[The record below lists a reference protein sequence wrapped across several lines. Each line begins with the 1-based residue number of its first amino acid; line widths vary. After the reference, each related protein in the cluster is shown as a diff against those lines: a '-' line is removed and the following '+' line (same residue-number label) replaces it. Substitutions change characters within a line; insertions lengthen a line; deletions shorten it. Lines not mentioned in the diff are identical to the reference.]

1 VATPSTSKKKI
12 LVRPS
17 KWPDLQFQLWG
28 YAPAHTTTTPHDAP
42 HATIPPRDDP
52 PTRHNATT
60 HVRRQLKD
68 LSPPVCS
75 LLSSKSRTC
84 NVLHIAAFR
93 LSSCSLIREITV
105 SRWSLSR
112 TQFSR
117 YTIDTHTRASRCHV
131 TPSSRSYKTLCPDE
145 ELDYAPSKRKTLNWT
160 PFAWLNSSGHRTGFS
175 TTEDF
180 NKHRRK
186 CFRTGH
192 PSTDNNW
199 DCPSWAR
206 SNITNARPNASL
218 STYSATT

>member
-1 VATPSTSKKKI
+1 M
-12 LVRPS
+12 
-17 KWPDLQFQLWG
+17 
-28 YAPAHTTTTPHDAP
+28 
-42 HATIPPRDDP
+42 
-52 PTRHNATT
+52 
-60 HVRRQLKD
+60 
-68 LSPPVCS
+68 CS

-131 TPSSRSYKTLCPDE
+131 TPSSRSYKTLCPEE
-145 ELDYAPSKRKTLNWT
+145 ELDCAPSKRKTLNWT

-180 NKHRRK
+180 NKPRRK

-199 DCPSWAR
+199 DCPSLGAFQHHECTSKR
-206 SNITNARPNASL
+206 FAIDVFGDHLMMMSFICSCRNNK
-218 STYSATT
+218 